1 MQSFQTAVSVIV
13 VGLGSK
19 CILHIA
25 ALYQPKMGGVSPH
38 PPSHPSHPAPL
49 DSERAVVVPER
60 LRKWWVHGAKRLV
73 FISRSLFRRR
83 VTLSAG
89 QAQGQPGC
97 TRPRSSTQSTP
108 PTTQRTITIA
118 TSTSSIHHHD
128 TFHTAST
135 AENNRPHT
143 PIELN
148 FRLPPRASKMAL
160 DSFFHN
166 KIESMKLEIIQGQAV
181 LRRLEA
187 QRNDYNSRGRL
198 LSPKTL
204 AEC

>member
-25 ALYQPKMGGVSPH
+25 AIYQTKMGD

-49 DSERAVVVPER
+49 GSERAVVVPER

-73 FISRSLFRRR
+73 FISRALFRRR

-108 PTTQRTITIA
+108 PTTQTTITIA

-128 TFHTAST
+128 TLATAST
-135 AENNRPHT
+135 AESNRSHI

-148 FRLPPRASKMAL
+148 FRPLPRALKMAL

-198 LSPKTL
+198 LSSKSL
-204 AEC
+204 AKC